1 MSKIKLTYKEKDYIA
16 EFSRNT
22 AKAIEERGFSVDLI
36 ATQPN
41 KMIPLL
47 IYGAFMKNHSTVKQ
61 TKIDEIFLA
70 QNHRGEL
77 VGKLAEMYV
86 ETVNTLVGDDED
98 ADEKNA
104 TWEIV

>member
-70 QNHRGEL
+70 QNHRRHIRNEW
-77 VGKLAEMYV
+77 
-86 ETVNTLVGDDED
+86 TVRRRKFSVSCTENSVVSC
-98 ADEKNA
+98 N
-104 TWEIV
+104 V